1 MIKSSRIK
9 RKTAAAMVLSQF
21 IAVPVCAQALPPATP
36 LRPAALGVETQ
47 AQRREA
53 DERRSPVALPSL
65 GSRTQPGD
73 RTPLFRL
80 KKIELQGATALPAS
94 ELAASYRPYLDR
106 ELSAQDL
113 AAIAAA
119 ITARYREAG
128 FHLSRAL
135 IPPQDMSSGTL
146 KVTVVEGVIEQVSV
160 SGADATFGLQRLLAP
175 LTEERPSSFASMERQ
190 LLLINER
197 PGIKVVDTT
206 LDETSPG
213 SGRFHL
219 GVKTKSWRLYGAT
232 AIDNMGSSS
241 SGPWQAS
248 GSVAINSML
257 IPGDSLTVSG
267 SFVPGSPREMRYGR
281 IAYDLPL
288 GSDSWR
294 IGVAA
299 SHSENWPGDLRR
311 YLRNRSQTDT
321 VEARIS
327 YAPILS
333 QMQSLW
339 LTASLGVT
347 RASERDFIGP
357 VFADRIGIASFT
369 ADYKLHLRPSS
380 WTYVSATARKGLGLI
395 DGQPDSAD
403 WLSRHDA
410 SPYFALINGSLTH
423 YENVSENWSIK
434 LAAVGQ
440 LASGPLLA
448 SQQYALGGLSFGR
461 GFDAG
466 WISGDDA
473 IAGSAEL
480 RYDQSLSLK
489 FLKGYQLFTFIEGGA
504 ARTKLAGHDL
514 DQSFASVGAGVRLFL
529 TEDLHLSVGIAK
541 PVMVNSPFEP
551 KKNARLLFSL
561 SNIFRL

>member
-1 MIKSSRIK
+1 MTKGSRLK
-9 RKTAAAMVLSQF
+9 GGTTAAIALLQL
-21 IAVPVCAQALPPATP
+21 IAVPVCAQSLAPANP
-36 LRPAALGVETQ
+36 LRPAPLGVETQ
-47 AQRREA
+47 AERREA
-53 DERRSPVALPSL
+53 DERRNPIALPIV
-65 GSRTQPGD
+65 GSGAQLED
-73 RTPLFRL
+73 HEPLFRL
-80 KKIELQGATALPAS
+80 KQIELQGATALSAA
-94 ELAASYRPYLDR
+94 ELEASYQPYLDR
-106 ELSAQDL
+106 EVSPQDL

-119 ITARYREAG
+119 ITTRYRAAG

-135 IPPQDMSSGTL
+135 IPPQDMRTGAL
-146 KVTVVEGVIEQVSV
+146 RITVVEGAIEQVSV
-160 SGADATFGLQRLLAP
+160 SGAGAAFGLEHLLAP
-175 LTEERPSSFASMERQ
+175 LTEERPSRLATLERQ
-190 LLLINER
+190 LLLINEQ
-197 PGIKVVDTT
+197 PGIKIVDTT

-213 SGRFHL
+213 SGRFRL
-219 GVKTKSWRLYGAT
+219 GVKTESWRLYGAT
-232 AIDNMGSSS
+232 AFDNMGSSS
-241 SGPWQAS
+241 TGPWQLS
-248 GSVAINSML
+248 GSVALNSMVM
-257 IPGDSLTVSG
+257 PGDSLTVSG

-299 SHSENWPGDLRR
+299 SRSENWPGDLRR
-311 YLRNRSQTDT
+311 YLRNRSQAET
-321 VEARIS
+321 VEAEIS

-357 VFADRIGIASFT
+357 LFTDRIAIASFT

-403 WLSRHDA
+403 WMSRRDA
-410 SPYFALINGSLTH
+410 SAYFALINGALTH
-423 YENVSENWSIK
+423 YENFNENWSIR
-434 LAAVGQ
+434 LAAGGQ

-489 FLKGYQLFTFIEGGA
+489 FLKGYQLFTFVEGGA
-504 ARTKLAGHDL
+504 ARTRLPGDDL

-529 TEDLHLSVGIAK
+529 TDDLQFSIGVAM

-551 KKNARLLFSL
+551 KKDARLLFSL
-561 SNIFRL
+561 SNILRL

>member
-1 MIKSSRIK
+1 MTKSSPLNSG
-9 RKTAAAMVLSQF
+9 AAAAIALLQL
-21 IAVPVCAQALPPATP
+21 IAVPVCAQSLPPANP
-36 LRPAALGVETQ
+36 LRPTPLGVETQ
-47 AQRREA
+47 PERREA
-53 DERRSPVALPSL
+53 DERRNPVALPTI
-65 GSRTQPGD
+65 GSAAQLED
-73 RTPLFRL
+73 HKPLFRL
-80 KKIELQGATALPAS
+80 KQIELQGATALSAA
-94 ELAASYRPYLDR
+94 ELEASYQPYLDR

-113 AAIAAA
+113 VEIAAA
-119 ITARYREAG
+119 ITARYRAAG

-135 IPPQDMSSGTL
+135 IPPQDMRSGAL
-146 KVTVVEGVIEQVSV
+146 RINVVEGVIEQVSV
-160 SGADATFGLQRLLAP
+160 SGASAAFGLEPLLAS
-175 LTEERPSSFASMERQ
+175 LTEERPSRLATLERQ

-197 PGIKVVDTT
+197 PGIKIVDTT

-213 SGRFHL
+213 SGRFRL
-219 GVKTKSWRLYGAT
+219 GVKTESWRIYGAT

-241 SGPWQAS
+241 TGPWQFS
-248 GSVAINSML
+248 GSVALNSMVM
-257 IPGDSLTVSG
+257 PGDSLTVTG

-281 IAYDLPL
+281 VAYDLPL

-299 SHSENWPGDLRR
+299 SRSENWPGDLRR
-311 YLRNRSQTDT
+311 YLRNRSQAET

-339 LTASLGVT
+339 LAASLGVT
-347 RASERDFIGP
+347 LASERDIIGLL
-357 VFADRIGIASFT
+357 FTDRIGIASFT

-403 WLSRHDA
+403 WLSHRDA
-410 SPYFALINGSLTH
+410 SPYFALINGALTH
-423 YENVSENWSIK
+423 YENFNENWSIRF
-434 LAAVGQ
+434 AAGGQ
-440 LASGPLLA
+440 LASGPLLT
-448 SQQYALGGLSFGR
+448 SQQYALGGLWFGR

-489 FLKGYQLFTFIEGGA
+489 FLKGYQLFTFVEGGA
-504 ARTKLAGHDL
+504 ARTRLPGDDL

-529 TEDLHLSVGIAK
+529 TDDLQFSIGVAK
-541 PVMVNSPFEP
+541 PVMVNSPFES
-551 KKNARLLFSL
+551 KKDARLLFSL
-561 SNIFRL
+561 SNILRL

>member
-1 MIKSSRIK
+1 MNKSSRL
-9 RKTAAAMVLSQF
+9 RGETVAAIVLSQL
-21 IAVPVCAQALPPATP
+21 IVAPVFAQSLPPATP
-36 LRPAALGVETQ
+36 LRPSPLGVETQ
-47 AQRREA
+47 AERREA
-53 DERRSPVALPSL
+53 DERRNPVALPSIEA
-65 GSRTQPGD
+65 RTQLED
-73 RTPLFRL
+73 HEPLFRL
-80 KKIELQGATALPAS
+80 KRVELQGATAFS
-94 ELAASYRPYLDR
+94 STELEPSYQPYLDH

-113 AAIAAA
+113 VEIAAA
-119 ITARYREAG
+119 ITARYRAAG

-135 IPPQDMSSGTL
+135 IPPQDMRSGAL
-146 KVTVVEGVIEQVSV
+146 RITVVEGVIEQVSV
-160 SGADATFGLQRLLAP
+160 SGANAAFGLEPLLEP
-175 LTEERPSSFASMERQ
+175 LTEERPSRLATLERQ

-197 PGIKVVDTT
+197 PGIKIVDTT

-213 SGRFHL
+213 SGRFRL
-219 GVKTKSWRLYGAT
+219 GVKTQSWRIYGAT

-241 SGPWQAS
+241 TGPWQVS
-248 GSVAINSML
+248 GSVALNSMVM
-257 IPGDSLTVSG
+257 PGDSLTVTG

-294 IGVAA
+294 IGVTA
-299 SHSENWPGDLRR
+299 SRSENWPGDLRR
-311 YLRNRSQTDT
+311 YLRNRSEAET
-321 VEARIS
+321 VEAKIS
-327 YAPILS
+327 FAPILS

-347 RASERDFIGP
+347 RSSERDFIGP
-357 VFADRIGIASFT
+357 LFADRVGIASFT

-380 WTYVSATARKGLGLI
+380 WTYVSGTVRKGLGLI
-395 DGQPDSAD
+395 DGKPDSAD
-403 WLSRHDA
+403 WLSRRDA
-410 SPYFALINGSLTH
+410 SPYFALINGALTH
-423 YENVSENWSIK
+423 YENFSENWSIR
-434 LAAVGQ
+434 LASGGQ

-473 IAGSAEL
+473 IAGSTEL

-489 FLKGYQLFTFIEGGA
+489 FLKGYQLFTFVEGGA
-504 ARTKLAGHDL
+504 ARTRLPGDDL

-529 TEDLHLSVGIAK
+529 TEDLQFSIGVAK

-551 KKNARLLFSL
+551 KKDARLLFSL
-561 SNIFRL
+561 SNILRL

>member
-1 MIKSSRIK
+1 MTKVSYFKSK
-9 RKTAAAMVLSQF
+9 AAAAIVVSPL
-21 IAVPVCAQALPPATP
+21 IAVPAWAQSVEPPNP
-36 LRPAALGVETQ
+36 LRPVPLGAETQ
-47 AQRREA
+47 AERREA
-53 DERRSPVALPSL
+53 DERRSPVALPAI
-65 GSRTQPGD
+65 GSGAQLED

-80 KKIELQGATALPAS
+80 RHVELRGATALSAA
-94 ELAASYRPYLDR
+94 ELASSYQPYLDR

-119 ITARYREAG
+119 ITARYRAAG
-128 FHLSRAL
+128 YHISRAL
-135 IPPQDMSSGTL
+135 IPPQDMRSGAL
-146 KVTVVEGVIEQVSV
+146 RITVVEGVIEQVNV
-160 SGADATFGLQRLLAP
+160 SGAAPTFGLERLLAP
-175 LTEERPSSFASMERQ
+175 LTEERPSRLATLERQ

-213 SGRFHL
+213 SGRFRL
-219 GVKTKSWRLYGAT
+219 AVKAESWRLYGAS

-241 SGPWQAS
+241 AGPWQAS
-248 GSVAINSML
+248 GSVALNSML

-294 IGVAA
+294 IGIAA

-311 YLRNRSQTDT
+311 YLRNRSQADT

-357 VFADRIGIASFT
+357 LFADRIGIASFT

-395 DGQPDSAD
+395 DEQPDSAD
-403 WLSRHDA
+403 WLSRYGA
-410 SPYFALINGSLTH
+410 SPYFGLINASLTH
-423 YENVSENWSIK
+423 YENFNDNWSIK
-434 LAAVGQ
+434 LAAGGQ
-440 LASGPLLA
+440 LASGPLLS

-473 IAGSAEL
+473 IAGSGEL

-489 FLKGYQLFTFIEGGA
+489 FLKGYQLFSFIEGGA
-504 ARTKLAGHDL
+504 ARTRLPDQDL
-514 DQSFASVGAGVRLFL
+514 DQSFLSVGAGVRLFV
-529 TEDLHLSVGIAK
+529 TDDLHLSVGVAK
-541 PVMVNSPFEP
+541 PVMVSSPFEP
-551 KKNARLLFSL
+551 KKGARLLFSL
-561 SNIFRL
+561 SNILRL

>member
-1 MIKSSRIK
+1 MTKGSLIK
-9 RKTAAAMVLSQF
+9 RRTAAAIALAQF
-21 IAVPVCAQALPPATP
+21 IAVPVCAQTLPPATP
-36 LRPAALGVETQ
+36 LRPAPLSVETQ

-53 DERRSPVALPSL
+53 EERRSPVALPSL
-65 GSRTQPGD
+65 GSGTQPED
-73 RTPLFRL
+73 RMPLFRL
-80 KKIELQGATALPAS
+80 KKVELQGATALPTA
-94 ELAASYRPYLDR
+94 ELSASYQPYLDR

-119 ITARYREAG
+119 ITARYRAAG

-135 IPPQDMSSGTL
+135 IPPQDMRSGVL
-146 KVTVVEGVIEQVSV
+146 RITVVEGAIEQVSV
-160 SGADATFGLQRLLAP
+160 SGAAAAFGLERLLAP
-175 LTEERPSSFASMERQ
+175 LTEERPSRLATLERQ

-213 SGRFHL
+213 SGRFRL
-219 GVKTKSWRLYGAT
+219 GVKTESWRLYGAT

-248 GSVAINSML
+248 GSVALNSML
-257 IPGDSLTVSG
+257 MPGDSLTVSG

-294 IGVAA
+294 IGIAA

-311 YLRNRSQTDT
+311 YLRNRSQADT

-357 VFADRIGIASFT
+357 LFADRIGIASLT

-380 WTYVSATARKGLGLI
+380 WTYVTATARKGLGLI

-410 SPYFALINGSLTH
+410 SPHFALINSSLTH
-423 YENVSENWSIK
+423 YENFSENWSVK
-434 LAAVGQ
+434 LAAGGQ
-440 LASGPLLA
+440 LASGPLLS

-489 FLKGYQLFTFIEGGA
+489 FLKGYQLFTFVEGGA
-504 ARTKLAGHDL
+504 ARIKLPGHDL

-529 TEDLHLSVGIAK
+529 TDDLHLSVGIAK
-541 PVMVNSPFEP
+541 PVMVNSPFAP
-551 KKNARLLFSL
+551 KKDARLLFSL

>member
-1 MIKSSRIK
+1 MTKSSCFK
-9 RKTAAAMVLSQF
+9 GKAAVAIALSQLF
-21 IAVPVCAQALPPATP
+21 AVPVCAQSMPPANP
-36 LRPAALGVETQ
+36 QRPALLGAETQ
-47 AQRREA
+47 SERREA
-53 DERRSPVALPSL
+53 DERRNPVALPTI
-65 GSRTQPGD
+65 GSGTEHGD

-80 KKIELQGATALPAS
+80 KRVELQGASALPAA
-94 ELAASYRPYLDR
+94 ELSASYQPYLNR

-119 ITARYREAG
+119 ITARYRAAG

-135 IPPQDMSSGTL
+135 IPPQDMRSGVL
-146 KVTVVEGVIEQVSV
+146 RITVVEGAIEQVSV
-160 SGADATFGLQRLLAP
+160 SGAAAAFGLERLLAP
-175 LTEERPSSFASMERQ
+175 LTEERPSRLATLERQ

-213 SGRFHL
+213 SGRFRL
-219 GVKTKSWRLYGAT
+219 GVKTESWRLYGAT

-248 GSVAINSML
+248 GSVALNSML
-257 IPGDSLTVSG
+257 MPGDSLTVSG

-294 IGVAA
+294 IGIAA

-311 YLRNRSQTDT
+311 YLRNRSQADT
-321 VEARIS
+321 AEARIS

-357 VFADRIGIASFT
+357 LFTDRIGIASFT

-380 WTYVSATARKGLGLI
+380 WTYVSVTARKGLGLI
-395 DGQPDSAD
+395 DGQPDSVD
-403 WLSRHDA
+403 WLSRFDA
-410 SPYFALINGSLTH
+410 SPHFALINGSLAH
-423 YENVSENWSIK
+423 YENFSESWSIK
-434 LAAVGQ
+434 VAAGGQ

-448 SQQYALGGLSFGR
+448 SQQYTLGGLSFGR

-466 WISGDDA
+466 WMSGDDA

-489 FLKGYQLFTFIEGGA
+489 FLKGYQLFTFVEGGA
-504 ARTKLAGHDL
+504 VRTKLPGHDL

-529 TEDLHLSVGIAK
+529 TDDLHLSVGIAK
-541 PVMVNSPFEP
+541 PIVVNSPFEP
-551 KKNARLLFSL
+551 KKDARLLFSL

>member
-1 MIKSSRIK
+1 MTKGSRFKSG
-9 RKTAAAMVLSQF
+9 TAAAMVLSQL
-21 IAVPVCAQALPPATP
+21 IAVPVCAQLPPANP
-36 LRPAALGVETQ
+36 LRPAPVGVETQ
-47 AQRREA
+47 AERREA
-53 DERRSPVALPSL
+53 DDRHNPVALPTI
-65 GSRTQPGD
+65 GAGTQLED
-73 RTPLFRL
+73 RKPLFRL
-80 KKIELQGATALPAS
+80 KQVELQGATALSAT
-94 ELAASYRPYLDR
+94 ELDASYQPYLDR

-113 AAIAAA
+113 VAIAAA
-119 ITARYREAG
+119 ITARYRAAG

-135 IPPQDMSSGTL
+135 IPPQDMRSGAL
-146 KVTVVEGVIEQVSV
+146 RITVVEGMIEQVSV
-160 SGADATFGLQRLLAP
+160 SGANAAFGLEPLLAP
-175 LTEERPSSFASMERQ
+175 LTEERPSRLTTLERQ

-197 PGIKVVDTT
+197 PGIKIADTT

-213 SGRFHL
+213 SGRFRL
-219 GVKTKSWRLYGAT
+219 GVKTESWRFYGAA

-241 SGPWQAS
+241 TGPWQVS
-248 GSVAINSML
+248 GSIALNSMVM
-257 IPGDSLTVSG
+257 PGDSLTVTG
-267 SFVPGSPREMRYGR
+267 SFVPGSPHEMRYGR

-299 SHSENWPGDLRR
+299 SRSENWPGDLRR
-311 YLRNRSQTDT
+311 YLRNRSQAET
-321 VEARIS
+321 VEAKLS

-357 VFADRIGIASFT
+357 IFADRIGIASFT

-395 DGQPDSAD
+395 DEDPDSID
-403 WLSRHDA
+403 WLSRRDA

-423 YENVSENWSIK
+423 YENLSENWSIK
-434 LAAVGQ
+434 LAAGGQ
-440 LASGPLLA
+440 LASGPLLS

-473 IAGSAEL
+473 VAGSAEL

-489 FLKGYQLFTFIEGGA
+489 FLKGYQLFTFVEGGA
-504 ARTKLAGHDL
+504 ARTRLPGDHL
-514 DQSFASVGAGVRLFL
+514 DQSFASVGAGVRFFL
-529 TEDLHLSVGIAK
+529 TDDLQLSIGAAK

-551 KKNARLLFSL
+551 KKGARLLFSL
-561 SNIFRL
+561 SNILRL

>member
-1 MIKSSRIK
+1 
-9 RKTAAAMVLSQF
+9 
-21 IAVPVCAQALPPATP
+21 
-36 LRPAALGVETQ
+36 
-47 AQRREA
+47 
-53 DERRSPVALPSL
+53 
-65 GSRTQPGD
+65 
-73 RTPLFRL
+73 
-80 KKIELQGATALPAS
+80 
-94 ELAASYRPYLDR
+94 
-106 ELSAQDL
+106 
-113 AAIAAA
+113 
-119 ITARYREAG
+119 
-128 FHLSRAL
+128 
-135 IPPQDMSSGTL
+135 
-146 KVTVVEGVIEQVSV
+146 
-160 SGADATFGLQRLLAP
+160 
-175 LTEERPSSFASMERQ
+175 
-190 LLLINER
+190 
-197 PGIKVVDTT
+197 
-206 LDETSPG
+206 
-213 SGRFHL
+213 
-219 GVKTKSWRLYGAT
+219 
-232 AIDNMGSSS
+232 
-241 SGPWQAS
+241 
-248 GSVAINSML
+248 ML
-257 IPGDSLTVSG
+257 MPGDSLTVSG

-294 IGVAA
+294 IGIAA

-311 YLRNRSQTDT
+311 YLRNRSQADT

-357 VFADRIGIASFT
+357 LFTDRIGIASFT

-380 WTYVSATARKGLGLI
+380 WTYVTATARKGLGLI

-403 WLSRHDA
+403 WLSRDDA
-410 SPYFALINGSLTH
+410 SPHFALINGSLTH
-423 YENVSENWSIK
+423 YENFGENWSVK
-434 LAAVGQ
+434 LAAGGQ

-466 WISGDDA
+466 WISGDEA

-489 FLKGYQLFTFIEGGA
+489 FLKGYQLFTFVEGGA
-504 ARTKLAGHDL
+504 ARIKLPGHDL

-529 TEDLHLSVGIAK
+529 TDYLHLSVGIAK

-551 KKNARLLFSL
+551 KRSARLLFSL
-561 SNIFRL
+561 SNILRL

>member
-1 MIKSSRIK
+1 MTKGSGFKGR
-9 RKTAAAMVLSQF
+9 AAAAIVLAQF
-21 IAVPVCAQALPPATP
+21 IAMPVCAQSAPPANP
-36 LRPAALGVETQ
+36 LRPALLGAQTQ
-47 AQRREA
+47 AERREA
-53 DERRSPVALPSL
+53 EERRDPVTLPAI
-65 GSRTQPGD
+65 GSGAELED
-73 RTPLFRL
+73 GTPLFRL
-80 KKIELQGATALPAS
+80 RQVELQGVTALSAA
-94 ELAASYRPYLDR
+94 ELASTYQPYLDR

-119 ITARYREAG
+119 ITARYRAAG

-135 IPPQDMSSGTL
+135 IPPQDMRSGAL
-146 KVTVVEGVIEQVSV
+146 RVTVVEGAIEQVSV
-160 SGADATFGLQRLLAP
+160 SGTDAAFGLERLLAP
-175 LTEERPSSFASMERQ
+175 LTEERPSRLATLERQ
-190 LLLINER
+190 LLLLNER

-213 SGRFHL
+213 SGRFRL
-219 GVKTKSWRLYGAT
+219 GVKTESWRLYGAA
-232 AIDNMGSSS
+232 AIDNMGSAS
-241 SGPWQAS
+241 SGPWQSS
-248 GSVAINSML
+248 GSVALNSML
-257 IPGDSLTVSG
+257 MPGDSLTVSG

-294 IGVAA
+294 IGVSA

-311 YLRNRSQTDT
+311 YLRNRSQADT
-321 VEARIS
+321 VEARVS

-357 VFADRIGIASFT
+357 IFADRIGIASFT
-369 ADYKLHLRPSS
+369 ADYKLHLRASS

-395 DGQPDSAD
+395 DGQADSAD

-410 SPYFALINGSLTH
+410 SAHFALINGLLTH
-423 YENVSENWSIK
+423 YENFSENWSIK
-434 LAAVGQ
+434 LAAGGQ
-440 LASGPLLA
+440 LASGPLLT

-466 WISGDDA
+466 WISGDDVV
-473 IAGSAEL
+473 AGSAEL

-489 FLKGYQLFTFIEGGA
+489 FLKGYQLFTFVEAGA
-504 ARTKLAGHDL
+504 ARIKLPGHDL
-514 DQSFASVGAGVRLFL
+514 DQSFASVGAGLRLFL
-529 TEDLHLSVGIAK
+529 TDDLHLSIGIAK
-541 PVMVNSPFEP
+541 PVMVNSPFETGRG
-551 KKNARLLFSL
+551 ARLLFSL